1 MEEIK
6 NDYFITIGLEIHAEL
21 KTNSK
26 MFCSCSNI
34 PLETEPNKNI
44 CPICT
49 AQPGTLPTLNQEA
62 IRKMIEI
69 GLYIGGD
76 IANFTEWDRK
86 HYFYPDM
93 PKAYQLTQYKYP
105 IVSNGSIKA

>member
-26 MFCSCSNI
+26 MFCSCPNI

-49 AQPGTLPTLNQEA
+49 AQPGSLPTLNQEA

-69 GLYIGGD
+69 GLYIGGE

-105 IVSNGSIKA
+105 VVSNGVIKA